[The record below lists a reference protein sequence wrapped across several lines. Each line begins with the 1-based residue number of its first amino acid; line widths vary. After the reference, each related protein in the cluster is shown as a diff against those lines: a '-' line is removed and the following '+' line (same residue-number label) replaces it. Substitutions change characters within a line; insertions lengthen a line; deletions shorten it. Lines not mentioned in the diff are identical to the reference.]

1 VRCVFWLRNNKISIG
16 GIGGIGNSRRGA
28 AVEL

>member
-1 VRCVFWLRNNKISIG
+1 MRNNKISIG